1 MRRGPAVV
9 AQGRPRRGRVETE
22 PRLPSQEPT
31 RGGHSPLRPTP
42 RCSRQFFPMW
52 ATKSPGRPVPVMPRN
67 GLIFGGTRQRRGSAW
82 RGAFT
87 QTRIHGRVAKGKIR
101 LSPTGKQSLATF
113 RCPCV
118 EPVLPAH
125 LKAKETTFCKILA
138 LCTCWLLSDT
148 EVLEGNSYVL
158 LFSTPQQCL
167 IYCW

>member
-1 MRRGPAVV
+1 MV

-31 RGGHSPLRPTP
+31 RGVTR
-42 RCSRQFFPMW
+42 RCARHPGRSQQLFPMS
-52 ATKSPGRPVPVMPRN
+52 ATKSPGRLVPVMPRN

-113 RCPCV
+113 RCPLGGTCS
-118 EPVLPAH
+118 ARWH
-125 LKAKETTFCKILA
+125 LKAKETTFCKKLA
-138 LCTCWLLSDT
+138 LRTCWLLSDT